1 MITLSEIYLSPIF
14 TSQTSLSSINTSTA
28 KVYKPGDIIIQVGDH
43 AQHLHYL
50 IKGKVKYVIMTSNGE
65 ETILHTSIGPAL
77 FGEVPFFS
85 GLPSFGTFVACEKS
99 NIQLIDRKDITK
111 EQLEILCAQMARK
124 IRVANLQYESTFNS
138 AEARLARLFYTLS
151 ISVGKDIVEYNQREL
166 ANMAGLHYMTVNK
179 LLKKLEEMKIVTRSR
194 KCIKIIDSKAIM
206 TLAGLHPHLI

>member
-1 MITLSEIYLSPIF
+1 MSEIYLSPIF
-14 TSQTSLSSINTSTA
+14 TSQTSLSFINTPTA

-50 IKGKVKYVIMTSNGE
+50 IKGKVKYVIMTSNGA

-99 NIQLIDRKDITK
+99 HIQLIDRKDITK
-111 EQLEILCAQMARK
+111 EQLEVLCAQMARK

-151 ISVGKDIVEYNQREL
+151 ISVGKDIVENNQREL
-166 ANMAGLHYMTVNK
+166 ADMAGLHYMTVNK

-194 KCIKIIDSKAIM
+194 KFIKIIDTKAMM